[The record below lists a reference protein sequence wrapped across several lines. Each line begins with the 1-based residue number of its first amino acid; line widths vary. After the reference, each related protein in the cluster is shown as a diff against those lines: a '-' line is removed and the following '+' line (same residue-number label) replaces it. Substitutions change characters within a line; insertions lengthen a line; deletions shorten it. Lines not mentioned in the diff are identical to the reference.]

1 MLTRSVFIHAQDSD
15 SRIKAN
21 LARIKLLEQYGRSLS
36 GVSKTV
42 NSDHLVL
49 AAAVASYRMKKGAKS
64 CREFCREFSL
74 SPERMAE
81 VVDLQNDL
89 LDKLVELKFIDSRDK
104 ALDMAMT
111 TDTTVI
117 GRLAATAICAGLYPQ
132 LVRIMKPPQRFFA
145 THGGAIEREAYARE
159 IKYYI
164 RDNNN
169 DSVILDNVTTK
180 KEKSTNDNYVKTAS
194 DLNIST
200 HGLHQVF
207 IHPTSVNFSACSYQS
222 NFLAYGTLQFDQSGQ
237 RNRVYVR
244 DCTEVS
250 IFALLFFSE
259 DFDVDISTGIVT
271 VADFIRF
278 EASARVVA
286 IVRALRDALDS
297 TLRAKIEN
305 PSLDVTQSPHIRAVV
320 NLISNDGF

>member
-1 MLTRSVFIHAQDSD
+1 MG
-15 SRIKAN
+15 IK
-21 LARIKLLEQYGRSLS
+21 ILLHPDRFYDFQS
-36 GVSKTV
+36 GS
-42 NSDHLVL
+42 
-49 AAAVASYRMKKGAKS
+49 VASRTAVKILTEMGY
-64 CREFCREFSL
+64 
-74 SPERMAE
+74 E
-81 VVDLQNDL
+81 VGV
-89 LDKLVELKFIDSRDK
+89 
-104 ALDMAMT
+104 
-111 TDTTVI
+111 
-117 GRLAATAICAGLYPQ
+117 Y
-132 LVRIMKPPQRFFA
+132 
-145 THGGAIEREAYARE
+145 
-159 IKYYI
+159 
-164 RDNNN
+164 
-169 DSVILDNVTTK
+169 
-180 KEKSTNDNYVKTAS
+180 TNDNYVKTAS